1 MAQLG
6 DAHLLQQLDVSEP
19 AVRRRDDGDLG
30 TGEADDGLELRPAQA
45 RGDGHE
51 PQPGLLAGQ
60 PRQKELGGVGH
71 LNEHAGVAL
80 QPQIQQPQRQGI
92 GKLPH
97 LPPGE
102 APPGV
107 HQRFLPGDAACV
119 VIAEVRRRLERHVT
133 RDRIP

>member
-6 DAHLLQQLDVSEP
+6 DADLLQQLQMAEP
-19 AVRRRDDGDLG
+19 AIGGGKDGDLG
-30 TGEADDGLELRPAQA
+30 TGEADDGLELRPPQA
-45 RGDGHE
+45 RSDGHE
-51 PQPGLLAGQ
+51 SETRLLAGQ

-71 LNEHAGVAL
+71 LNEHTGVVL

-102 APPGV
+102 APPGI
-107 HQRFLPGDAACV
+107 HQRLLAGDAACV